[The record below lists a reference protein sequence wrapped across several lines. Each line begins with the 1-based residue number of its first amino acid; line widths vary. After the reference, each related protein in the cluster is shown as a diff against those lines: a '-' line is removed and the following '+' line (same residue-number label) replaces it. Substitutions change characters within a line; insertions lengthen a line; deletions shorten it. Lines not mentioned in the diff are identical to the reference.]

1 MNATTGAIPLDPS
14 ALLERTLP
22 GLETLI
28 AELGADHNPFSNRL
42 RAQFPRLHAL
52 LQHLYSSEPD
62 FESHVHAILTSAA
75 QMYAQRP
82 SDLRDLDARREADP
96 LWFQRETMMGAVC
109 YVDRFADT
117 LDGLCSHIDYLKS
130 LGVTYLHLMPLFKC
144 PPERNDGG
152 YAVSSFREVNPTL
165 GTMAELEAL
174 AQTFRQHGISLVLDF
189 VFNHTSD
196 EHEWAQA
203 ALHGDPKY
211 QAYYR
216 LFDSRAL
223 PDQYER
229 HLREIFPEQA
239 PGSFTFRPEINK
251 WVWTT
256 FFTFQW
262 DLNYANPDVFRAM
275 LEEMLFL
282 ANHGVEVLRLDAVP
296 FIWKKL
302 GTNCENLP
310 EAHMII
316 QAYSAL
322 VKTVAP
328 AMLFKSEAIVHPRD
342 VMSYIGWREC
352 QLSYNPILMVCLWD
366 ALATRDIR
374 LLRHTMQKRFALP
387 PDVTWINYIRSHDDI
402 GWGFADEDAGDIG
415 INGFDHRFFLN
426 MFYTGRFPGSFAAG
440 LPFNYN
446 PRTQDMRISGT
457 TASLIGLEK
466 ALQYGD
472 AALIEHAVR
481 RILLM
486 QAVVL
491 SAGGIPLIYLGD
503 ELATTNDYAYKGNPD
518 HADDSRW
525 AHRPKMDWKRAERR
539 KDRGTLEGRV
549 FHDLQRL
556 IRLRK
561 ALPMLTNGE
570 TAWIDTGSFHVLAF
584 TRHHRMLVLAN
595 FSEHE
600 QTITP
605 FDFAESMAPDARWV
619 DAITGREVNA
629 LRLVMAAYEVL
640 WLIPRRDEAA
650 VRALKEIDAG
660 VQPSQR
666 NTPHM
671 AQQPGVLDDQ
681 SPLD

>member
-1 MNATTGAIPLDPS
+1 
-14 ALLERTLP
+14 
-22 GLETLI
+22 
-28 AELGADHNPFSNRL
+28 
-42 RAQFPRLHAL
+42 
-52 LQHLYSSEPD
+52 
-62 FESHVHAILTSAA
+62 
-75 QMYAQRP
+75 MYAQRP
-82 SDLRDLDARREADP
+82 SDLHDLDARREADP

-117 LDGLCSHIDYLKS
+117 LDGLRNHIDYLKS

-165 GTMAELEAL
+165 GTMKGLEAL

-262 DLNYANPDVFRAM
+262 DLNYANPEVFRAM

-322 VKTVAP
+322 VKIAAP
-328 AMLFKSEAIVHPRD
+328 AMLFKSEAIVHPCD

-366 ALATRDIR
+366 ALATRDVR
-374 LLRHTMQKRFALP
+374 LLRHTMQKRFTLP
-387 PDVTWINYIRSHDDI
+387 PDVAWINYIRSHDDI
-402 GWGFADEDAGDIG
+402 GWGFADEDAADIG
-415 INGFDHRFFLN
+415 VNGFDHRFFLN

-466 ALQYGD
+466 ALQHGD
-472 AALIEHAVR
+472 AALIEHAVQ
-481 RILLM
+481 RILLV
-486 QAVVL
+486 QALVL

-503 ELATTNDYAYKGNPD
+503 ELATTNDYAYKDQPD

-525 AHRPKMDWKRAERR
+525 AHRPKMDWQRAERR

-549 FHDLQRL
+549 FHELQRL

-561 ALPMLTNGE
+561 ALPMLANGE
-570 TAWIDTGSFHVLAF
+570 TAWIDSGSFHVLAF

-650 VRALKEIDAG
+650 LRALKEIDAG
-660 VQPSQR
+660 VQSSQR
-666 NTPHM
+666 DAPFM

-681 SPLD
+681 QPFHQADFVSE